1 MLDCTHTRTSFQI
14 CVWWCFVAAKRLSGF
29 PHMLGPQTAAT
40 LASWPIAYVSAVPAV
55 EQLQT
60 KLQLVPLT
68 VFFRLTVKIK
78 KNKKIFLLC

>member
-1 MLDCTHTRTSFQI
+1 
-14 CVWWCFVAAKRLSGF
+14 
-29 PHMLGPQTAAT
+29 MLGPQTAAT

-78 KNKKIFLLC
+78 KNKKKFYYANGLYVCLITMLITGSAALWILLSVFR